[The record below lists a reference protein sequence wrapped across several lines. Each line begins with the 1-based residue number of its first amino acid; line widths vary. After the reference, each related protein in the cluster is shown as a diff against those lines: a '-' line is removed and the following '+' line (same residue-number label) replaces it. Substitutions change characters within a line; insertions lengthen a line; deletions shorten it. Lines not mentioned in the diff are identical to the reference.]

1 MINKK
6 LLLTLALTATL
17 GACVNNKNNNNMEQ
31 NEAVVYMTT
40 DITPE
45 GLMKVYEALGTKPTD
60 SDRVCVKISIGEP
73 GGHHYLDPNL
83 IGPLVQRVKGT
94 IVECNTSYGGA
105 RSTTEGHLQAARDHG
120 FCAIAPIDI
129 MDAEGEIQLPVR
141 DTTYLKYDLVGQNL
155 QNYTFMVNIAHFKG
169 HVAGGFGGVLKNQSI
184 GCASQNGKC
193 YQHSTG
199 KWQDLGEFTRQLE
212 QNGGDWFGIMESKD
226 AFPECMA
233 VCAAA
238 VHDYMK
244 GRIVYIN
251 VMNNLSTE
259 CDCDPNPS
267 APRMKDI
274 GILASLD
281 PVALDKACCDLVFG
295 HTDSEGDDAQPLRE
309 RINERHGTH
318 IIDHAAKIGLG
329 TTKYKIVKL

>member
-1 MINKK
+1 MRNVLFVTTAM
-6 LLLTLALTATL
+6 LLLLV
-17 GACVNNKNNNNMEQ
+17 ACNEKTMEQ
-31 NEAVVYMTT
+31 NETVVYMTNE
-40 DITPE
+40 ITPE
-45 GLMKVYEALGTKPTD
+45 GLLKVYEALGMTPTD
-60 SDRVCVKISIGEP
+60 TDRVCVKISTGEP
-73 GGHHYLDPNL
+73 GGHHFLDPKL
-83 IGPLVQRVKGT
+83 IAPLVKKVAGT
-94 IVECNTSYGGA
+94 IVECNTSYGGK
-105 RSTTEGHLQAARDHG
+105 RCNTEEHLQAARDHG
-120 FCAIAPIDI
+120 FCDIAEVDI
-129 MDAEGEIQLPVR
+129 MDADGEIKIPLR
-141 DTTYLKYDLVGQNL
+141 DTTYMKYDIVGKNL

-199 KWQDLGEFTRQLE
+199 KWEDLDEFTHQLE
-212 QNGGDWFGIMESKD
+212 LNGGDWFGIMESKD

-233 VCAAA
+233 TCAAA
-238 VHDYMK
+238 VHDYLK
-244 GRIVYIN
+244 GRVVYIN

-295 HTDSEGDDAQPLRE
+295 HKDTQDDDAQPLRE

-318 IIDHAAKIGLG
+318 IIEHAEKIGLG
-329 TTKYKIVKL
+329 TTNYKLVTLK